1 MKSITLLSYT
11 IRRSRVY
18 SDGLRTG
25 VPRMTPDLAKC
36 PNCGAIFFMHNLW
49 AGKESEGQESLYIEE
64 IKHPDEADYLKALEK
79 GLAKN
84 REEEIQ
90 VRTALWHALNHDAE
104 YYDDKVWE
112 DNCRALLALME
123 AKFDEMSKAETPA
136 TDDDDDDDDRNGEI
150 MRLFITIMEL
160 HRNMGMFED
169 AAGELA
175 QIPDDQCWFRECY
188 QKKLDEKFR
197 FVFELTKEEEK
208 P

>member
-1 MKSITLLSYT
+1 
-11 IRRSRVY
+11 
-18 SDGLRTG
+18 
-25 VPRMTPDLAKC
+25 
-36 PNCGAIFFMHNLW
+36 MHNLW

-90 VRTALWHALNHDAE
+90 VRAALWHALNHDYE
-104 YYDDKVWE
+104 LYDDGEVLNSGKIKEWE

-123 AKFDEMSKAETPA
+123 AKFDEMSKGEAPVNN
-136 TDDDDDDDDRNGEI
+136 DDDDEGGDKEI
-150 MRLFITIMEL
+150 IRLFTTIMEL
-160 HRNMGMFED
+160 HRNLGMFED

-197 FVFELTKEEEK
+197 FVFELTKKEEK